1 MKNVMFDL
9 ETMST
14 RPNAAILSIGAV
26 EMDLVNLR
34 LGKRFYST
42 VSLKSSLKAGLH
54 KSEDTVAWWA
64 QQPAEAREA
73 LEHGAVPLRD
83 SLAFLQDWLATGI
96 GADREYT
103 RVWGCGASFDIVI
116 LESAF
121 AAVEMDVPWTFRNHM
136 CYRTKKNEHKTT
148 VPNKHK
154 PVIAHHALEDATAQ
168 ALHLLDIYRYER
180 RPRTIT
186 ERFGQWLRESM

>member
-9 ETMST
+9 ETMSS

-42 VSLKSSLKAGLH
+42 VSLESCLEMGLH
-54 KSEDTVAWWA
+54 KSDDTVKWWEE
-64 QQPAEAREA
+64 QSPAAREA
-73 LEHGAVPLRD
+73 LTVGAIPLCD
-83 SLAFLQDWLATGI
+83 SLSFLREWLATGI
-96 GADREYT
+96 SADRDYT

-121 AAVEMDVPWTFRNHM
+121 TACDMQAPWSFRNHM
-136 CYRTKKNEHKTT
+136 CYRTKKNEHKNT
-148 VPNKHK
+148 VLNRHVATVK
-154 PVIAHHALEDATAQ
+154 HHALDDATVQ

-180 RPRTIT
+180 RPRTLL
-186 ERFGQWLRESM
+186 ERSRAWLKTNW

>member
-9 ETMST
+9 ETMSS

-34 LGKRFYST
+34 LGKRFYSN
-42 VSLKSSLKAGLH
+42 VELDNCLELGLH
-54 KSEDTVAWWA
+54 SSDDTVKWWSE
-64 QQPAEAREA
+64 QPQEAREA
-73 LEHGAVPLRD
+73 LANGAIPLVD
-83 SLAFLQDWLATGI
+83 SLSFLCEWLAKI
-96 GADREYT
+96 GCHREYT

-121 AAVEMDVPWTFRNHM
+121 RACDMEVPWSFRNHM
-136 CYRTKKNEHKTT
+136 CYRTKKNEHKAT
-148 VPNKHK
+148 VPQVHL
-154 PVIAHHALEDATAQ
+154 PVVKHHALDDATVQ